1 MAVAGGDNVLVA
13 EPSVRP
19 ASAADHAAV
28 RTLVLAAFAPYVE
41 RMGREPMPMGV
52 DHAAAIERGGV
63 WVAEVGGAVVGVLE
77 VEARP
82 GHLYVDIVAVTAGW
96 RGRGVGRM
104 LLRHA
109 DAEARRLGLLELRLL
124 THETMT
130 ENVALYTRTGWTDA
144 SEPEDRA
151 LGRLQ
156 LRKPTPGAD

>member
-1 MAVAGGDNVLVA
+1 MA
-13 EPSVRP
+13 EPTLRP
-19 ASAADHAAV
+19 ALPADEPAV
-28 RTLVLAAFAPYVE
+28 RDLVRAAFAPYVE
-41 RMGREPMPMGV
+41 RMGREPMPMHA

-63 WVAEVGGAVVGVLE
+63 WVADVDGSVVGALE

-109 DAEARRLGLLELRLL
+109 GAEARRLGLLELRLL

-130 ENVALYTRTGWTDA
+130 ENVALYTRTGWTDV
-144 SEPEDRA
+144 SEPEDRS

-156 LRKPTPGAD
+156 LRKPTPDAD